1 MTNVIDMAAFRRD
14 RDVLDRLV
22 EDDVLDVALVAFWE
36 RSSYED
42 LMDSPELRRRM
53 RSAMLDVRDYLR
65 DRDGAA

>member
-53 RSAMLDVRDYLR
+53 RNAMLDVRDYLR